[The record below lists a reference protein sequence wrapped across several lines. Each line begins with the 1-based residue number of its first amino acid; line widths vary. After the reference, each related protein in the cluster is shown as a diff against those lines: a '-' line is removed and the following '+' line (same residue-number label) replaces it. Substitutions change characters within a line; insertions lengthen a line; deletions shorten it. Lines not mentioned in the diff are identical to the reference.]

1 MEFEPIAVAL
11 KFGFLAVLYLFLL
24 WVARSALKELRRTA
38 RGLGGETGVH
48 RLDDRGAES
57 RGALPREAWLVVER
71 GAAPRPGVRFDLFGG
86 LTIGRSADADVRLDD
101 PFASQIHCRLY
112 PHGSAYYVEDM
123 GSTNGTY
130 LNSQPLSR
138 PEPLA
143 PNDRVRI
150 GEAEF
155 RYEAS

>member
-38 RGLGGETGVH
+38 RGPAADETGIH
-48 RLDDRGAES
+48 LQATSSDRA
-57 RGALPREAWLVVER
+57 ALPREAWLVVER

-86 LTIGRSADADVRLDD
+86 LTIGRSPDADVRLDD
-101 PFASQIHCRLY
+101 PFASQIHARLY

-138 PEPLA
+138 PEPLQ
-143 PNDRVRI
+143 PDDRVRI